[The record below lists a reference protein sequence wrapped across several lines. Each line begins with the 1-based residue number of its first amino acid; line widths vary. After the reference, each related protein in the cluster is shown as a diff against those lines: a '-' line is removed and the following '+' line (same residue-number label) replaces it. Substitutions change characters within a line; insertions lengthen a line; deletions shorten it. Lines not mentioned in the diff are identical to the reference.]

1 MCRRTYTTER
11 GKDMTVTLTS
21 EQIVIDRIKV
31 SKDRKPDEEI
41 VRQLMIS
48 IPVVGVLQPIVLC
61 RPSPGMGINLVFG
74 INRLTACK
82 RLKHRAILSRV
93 ANGNTEEIAAWC
105 KQAQLDENAIR
116 AIGAISGP
124 VVSLDA
130 WKGAVRRA

>member
-1 MCRRTYTTER
+1 MS
-11 GKDMTVTLTS
+11 VTLTS

-31 SKDRKPDEEI
+31 SKNHTPDEEI

-61 RPSPGMGINLVFG
+61 RPSPGLGINLIFG
-74 INRLTACK
+74 RNRLEACK
-82 RLKHRAILSRV
+82 RLKHRAILARV
-93 ANGNTEEIAAWC
+93 ANGKTDEIVAWC

-116 AIGAISGP
+116 TIGAISGP

-130 WKGAVRRA
+130 WKGAARRA